1 MIQNIESAVNIIYL
15 LGGLFSFTLVW
26 CIRLEAKVLYLE
38 KNAEENKLSIW
49 QKLESFQ
56 GLLMELS
63 QGVARIEG
71 KLEK

>member
-1 MIQNIESAVNIIYL
+1 MLQNIESALNVVYL
-15 LGGLFSFTLVW
+15 LGGLLMFTLVW

-49 QKLESFQ
+49 QKLESLQ
-56 GLLMELS
+56 STLMELS